1 MELLNEIVNEKDGLL
16 RRLRTFTN
24 KINEKEVRLR
34 DKSGWKINKRDL
46 SSNETKEKEDINR
59 NIELSN
65 ESIKTIIPLLD
76 KNNRLYKL
84 IMNKNDNYKIHI
96 YTKQHRTL

>member
-1 MELLNEIVNEKDGLL
+1 MELLNEIVKEKEGLL
-16 RRLRTFTN
+16 GRLRTFTN
-24 KINEKEVRLR
+24 KINEIEVRLR
-34 DKSGWKINKRDL
+34 DKSGWKINKRGL

-76 KNNRLYKL
+76 ENNRLYKL
-84 IMNKNDNYKIHI
+84 IINKNEII
-96 YTKQHRTL
+96 TLSNSESNS